1 MSSDEFK
8 LYSLIYKRTLASLM
22 SDATVNQ
29 TTIIFDNHDYK
40 FKTTGSV
47 LLFDGYLK
55 VYKDYESRED
65 KILPEIGDS

>member
-1 MSSDEFK
+1 
-8 LYSLIYKRTLASLM
+8 M